1 MEEQERLPG
10 PASEQALLVPQ
21 EQAQESR
28 PELELAQLLGLQ
40 LGLVLEQ
47 QPESSLEAVP
57 VQPRVELQA
66 DWQVAVPSL
75 HLTLA
80 LSSCIHSSPEQ

>member
-1 MEEQERLPG
+1 VEEQERLPG

-21 EQAQESR
+21 ERAQESR

-66 DWQVAVPSL
+66 DWQVVVPSSY
-75 HLTLA
+75 LTMVV
-80 LSSCIHSSPEQ
+80 SSCIHSSPEQ

>member
-1 MEEQERLPG
+1 MDEHDFVDELE
-10 PASEQALLVPQ
+10 LLVPQ

-66 DWQVAVPSL
+66 DWQVAVPSSY
-75 HLTLA
+75 LTMVV
-80 LSSCIHSSPEQ
+80 SSCIHSSPEQ